1 MTKRI
6 IPFAWYPAHWGL
18 QGKAKEMALAE
29 FQLTGTDLL
38 RKKIDININ
47 ERSPKE
53 QKLGHLE
60 LDHRIKTLDDYDYAK
75 AVIKVNLNKNDK
87 KQVKVDLLK
96 LKRQHNKINDSEL
109 AKQSAD
115 VLGEPWVIVKTL
127 ETDPDN
133 PRYGRVELD
142 WNDIFVET
150 LELHGYGPNP
160 DAEDTVNDWYNELC
174 RNIALE
180 AYAGIGDL
188 EEQIG
193 TADTPPTAISVAGRS
208 NLHEDAFVRVQ
219 EEPKED
225 EGEEDA

>member
-1 MTKRI
+1 MTRRI

-18 QGKAKEMALAE
+18 TGKTKEIALAE
-29 FQLTGTDLL
+29 FELTGTELL
-38 RKKIDININ
+38 RRKIDININ
-47 ERSPKE
+47 ERTPGE

-60 LDHRIKTLDDYDYAK
+60 LDNHTKKLDDYGYAK
-75 AVIKVNLNKNDK
+75 AVIKLNINGHNK

-96 LKRQHNKINDSEL
+96 LKRQHNKLNDNEL
-109 AKQSAD
+109 AKQSATVMD
-115 VLGEPWVIVKTL
+115 EPWVIVKTL

-142 WNDIFVET
+142 WNDAFVEK
-150 LELHGYGPNP
+150 LEESGYGPNP
-160 DAEDTVNDWYNELC
+160 DDQDTVNDWYNELC

-193 TADTPPTAISVAGRS
+193 TADTPPAVSLGRS
-208 NLHEDAFVRVQ
+208 NLHEDAFVRV
-219 EEPKED
+219 EEPKKDKGD
-225 EGEEDA
+225 E